1 MRNFVFKKFV
11 RAFALAF
18 FVLLVGFGSE
28 SLASGGVGSPHTWES
43 LNLKNYRVL
52 FQKPQKHL
60 AEQVA
65 RTALQVIPKYK
76 AIFGAVPQDT
86 FRILLANNR
95 EEFDRLTQ
103 NTIPEWSQGVT
114 RPDIHLIIL
123 LTSQVNED
131 KFFAVVRH
139 ELVHAWMG
147 ALFPGI
153 RTPRW
158 FDEGMAVLLSGE
170 RVSDNNT
177 ILSRAV
183 LTHSL
188 LSLDDVNN
196 VLRFG
201 QTKARLAYAESY
213 AALKFFVDYFGWKK
227 FPFFFARL
235 KATKSFPKALE
246 AATGLTVFQYED
258 NFEDYVKKNY
268 HWQFLFDIDLYL
280 WLALPVFVAVSFYF
294 IKRKNRKR
302 IDSWE
307 NDPAE
312 EDEEI

>member
-1 MRNFVFKKFV
+1 M
-11 RAFALAF
+11 
-18 FVLLVGFGSE
+18 
-28 SLASGGVGSPHTWES
+28 
-43 LNLKNYRVL
+43 
-52 FQKPQKHL
+52 
-60 AEQVA
+60 
-65 RTALQVIPKYK
+65 
-76 AIFGAVPQDT
+76 
-86 FRILLANNR
+86 
-95 EEFDRLTQ
+95 TQ
-103 NTIPEWSQGVT
+103 NTIPEWSRGVT
-114 RPDIHLIIL
+114 RPDIHVIIL
-123 LTSQVNED
+123 LTDQVDEE

-147 ALFPGI
+147 SLFPGI
-153 RTPRW
+153 QTPRW

-227 FPFFFARL
+227 FPVLFAHL
-235 KATKSFPKALE
+235 KTMRSFQKALE
-246 AATGLTVFQYED
+246 KTTGLTIFQYED
-258 NFEDYVKKNY
+258 NFDDYVKKNY

-280 WLALPVFVAVSFYF
+280 WLALPLFVAVSFYF
-294 IKRKNRKR
+294 IRRRNRR
-302 IDSWE
+302 RVEGW
-307 NDPAE
+307 AE
-312 EDEEI
+312 ETVEDNDTV

>member
-1 MRNFVFKKFV
+1 MFKRFAPTFVAISLVLFLG
-11 RAFALAF
+11 FAPGTGLSRPAKN
-18 FVLLVGFGSE
+18 SH
-28 SLASGGVGSPHTWES
+28 AWES
-43 LNLKNYRVL
+43 VNLKNYRVL
-52 FQKPQKHL
+52 FQNPQKHL

-65 RTALQVIPKYK
+65 RTALRVIPRYK
-76 AIFGAVPQDT
+76 SIFGAVPQDT
-86 FRILLANNR
+86 FRILLANSR

-114 RPDIHLIIL
+114 RPDIHVIIL
-123 LTSQVNED
+123 LTSQINED

-188 LSLDDVNN
+188 LSLVDVNN

-201 QTKARLAYAESY
+201 RTKARLAYAESY

-227 FPFFFARL
+227 FPFLFARL

-280 WLALPVFVAVSFYF
+280 WLVLPVFVALSFYF

-307 NDPAE
+307 DTSE
-312 EDEEI
+312 EENGEI